1 MQRSGRRRSRVGRPP
16 GWAAVPG
23 LLLVGLLLVAVNL
36 RGPLV
41 AVAPVADDLRRG
53 LGVGTGTVGLL
64 TSIPVLCFG
73 LAAPLAS
80 LLIARTGVHR
90 AVLVSLAGVLAGS
103 LLRSTGSA
111 GTALAGTVVIGLG
124 ITVGNVVVP
133 VVIGR
138 DFPTATN
145 VVMGA
150 YTAVLNVGSALT
162 TSLTA
167 PLGELVGWRV
177 ALASWG
183 LLTVVAAAVWTAALR
198 RQVARTA
205 AHPGAGAPAPPRREP
220 VRSPWRRPVAWGLMV
235 AFACQGFS
243 YYGMTAWLPSLL
255 ADEQGLS
262 RSAAGSSSSLFQLLA
277 IVGAFA
283 VPALVAWW
291 GRPSLVLLAV
301 TATWTA
307 LPIGLLVAPSLWP
320 LWCCVAGVAQG
331 GGMTIVFI
339 AVVRRSRGTT
349 ENRRMSAMVQGGGYV
364 VAATGPPVVGWV
376 HDVSGGWTVPLLV
389 ILGAVTLMAVVG
401 APAAGGRADAAT
413 DGGAEAPAEDVPG
426 PTAVPAE
433 RGSRG

>member
-1 MQRSGRRRSRVGRPP
+1 V
-16 GWAAVPG
+16 
-23 LLLVGLLLVAVNL
+23 LLLVGLLLVAFNL

-53 LGVGTGTVGLL
+53 LAVGAGTVGLL

-80 LLIARTGVHR
+80 VLIARTGVHR
-90 AVLVSLAGVLAGS
+90 AVVVSLAGVLVGS
-103 LLRSTGSA
+103 LLRSA
-111 GTALAGTVVIGLG
+111 GGPETAVAGTVVIGLA

-145 VVMGA
+145 VVMAA
-150 YTAVLNVGSALT
+150 YTAALNLGSTLT

-167 PLGELVGWRV
+167 PLADLVGWRV

-183 LLTVVAAAVWTAALR
+183 LLTVVAGAVWTAALR
-198 RQVARTA
+198 RQVARA
-205 AHPGAGAPAPPRREP
+205 AARPDASPSVAAPPPPARA
-220 VRSPWRRPVAWGLMV
+220 PWRRPVAWGLML
-235 AFACQGFS
+235 AFGCQAFS

-262 RSAAGSSSSLFQLLA
+262 RGAAGISSSLFQVLA

-283 VPALVAWW
+283 VPALVSWW

-301 TATWTA
+301 AAAWAT
-307 LPIGLLVAPSLWP
+307 LPIGLLVAPALWP
-320 LWCCVAGVAQG
+320 LWCCLAGVAQG
-331 GGMTIVFI
+331 GGITVIFI

-349 ENRRMSAMVQGGGYV
+349 DSRRMSTMVQGGGYL
-364 VAATGPPVVGWV
+364 VAATGPLVIGAVQEA
-376 HDVSGGWTVPLLV
+376 SGGWTVPLLV
-389 ILGAVTLMAVVG
+389 TLGAVTGMAVAG
-401 APAAGGRADAAT
+401 APAAGGRA
-413 DGGAEAPAEDVPG
+413 EPVAEDVAE
-426 PTAVPAE
+426 PTRVPSE

>member
-1 MQRSGRRRSRVGRPP
+1 V
-16 GWAAVPG
+16 
-23 LLLVGLLLVAVNL
+23 LLVAFNL

-53 LGVGTGTVGLL
+53 LSVGAGTVGLL

-90 AVLVSLAGVLAGS
+90 AVLVSLAGVLGGS
-103 LLRSTGSA
+103 LLRSTGSPE
-111 GTALAGTVVIGLG
+111 TAIAGTVVIGLG

-133 VVIGR
+133 VIIGR

-145 VVMGA
+145 VVMAA
-150 YTAVLNVGSALT
+150 YTAALNLGSTLT

-167 PLGELVGWRV
+167 PLADLVGWQA

-198 RQVARTA
+198 RQVAFAA
-205 AHPGAGAPAPPRREP
+205 AHPDTAPPAPPPEP
-220 VRSPWRRPVAWGLMV
+220 ARAPWRRPVAWGLLV
-235 AFACQGFS
+235 AFACQAFS

-262 RSAAGSSSSLFQLLA
+262 RAAAGVSSSLFQVLA

-301 TATWTA
+301 TAAWAT
-307 LPIGLLVAPSLWP
+307 LPVGLLVAPSLWP
-320 LWCCVAGVAQG
+320 LWCCLAGAAQG
-331 GGMTIVFI
+331 GGITVIFI
-339 AVVRRSRGTT
+339 ALVRRSQGTT
-349 ENRRMSAMVQGGGYV
+349 DSRRLSTMVQGGGYV
-364 VAATGPPVVGWV
+364 VAATGPLVIGAV

-389 ILGAVTLMAVVG
+389 TLGALTLMAVVG
-401 APAAGGRADAAT
+401 APAAGGRTVAVADDA
-413 DGGAEAPAEDVPG
+413 GEPARVP
-426 PTAVPAE
+426 VE
-433 RGSRG
+433 RGSA